1 MYFLSKGPKYTAIEF
16 SSTDEVDFRY
26 ETETVHIFGS
36 NLDFIILKLPVSS
49 L

>member
-1 MYFLSKGPKYTAIEF
+1 MCFLSRGFKYTAIEF

-26 ETETVHIFGS
+26 ETETVYIFGS
-36 NLDFIILKLPVSS
+36 NLGFITFKLPVSS